1 MDGCLYFAPERDAI
15 KGPRLHLRCQASEE
29 VSVYKLLILV
39 VCVAGVTYSFAS
51 ERLKPVKDR
60 NTLCALEFGKFANG
74 VYVGSTPMEDACGTE
89 HYESRKKIC
98 EHNYDRTEIV
108 NACLLTYDA
117 ITKEKIGTL
126 DKEPVLKNRTIT
138 PDPIRLIFDGSYL
151 LIIAGSTGMIIFA
164 TGFPLSSKIGDLCLS
179 SERFLELHGYGVWML
194 SWVLIITGTV
204 LQMIDYF
211 TRH

>member
-1 MDGCLYFAPERDAI
+1 M
-15 KGPRLHLRCQASEE
+15 
-29 VSVYKLLILV
+29 YKLLILV
-39 VCVAGVTYSFAS
+39 VCLAGVTYSFAS

-74 VYVGSTPMEDACGTE
+74 VYVGSTPMEDACRTE

-108 NACLLTYDA
+108 NACLLTYDT

-126 DKEPVLKNRTIT
+126 DEEPVLTSRTIM
-138 PDPIRLIFDGSYL
+138 PDLIRLIFNGSYL
-151 LIIAGSTGMIIFA
+151 LIIAGSTGMMIFA
-164 TGFPLSSKIGDLCLS
+164 TRFPFSSKISDLHLS
-179 SERFLELHGYGVWML
+179 SERFLGLNGYIVWML
-194 SWVLIITGTV
+194 SWVLIIMGTV